1 MQNVVMGLS
10 GGMDS
15 ATVLGYYYNKEYQIY
30 PLFFNYG
37 SKHNKY
43 EFESAKKLAEY
54 FETKPLKI
62 VELDFI
68 SKIFKSNL
76 LENQGEIPEGHYNDS
91 NMSLT
96 VVPGR
101 NSIFITIMAG
111 YAESV
116 GADTVAVGTH
126 MGDHCIPASE
136 FIMTDHG
143 KIPMEWLEVGDKVL
157 SQNLETGKLSFEK
170 VIKKVNNGLRQ
181 DILEI
186 ENTSERN
193 IKVTSNHKCFRIN
206 RSNFNHHTG
215 WVKSVEEVEA
225 QDLEIGDW
233 LLTPGAHDRE
243 LLQFQETVQKIDLL
257 DYCDLSNNLMK
268 YDKDYIWFKQQNK
281 VNRFVDSKAVIKLLA
296 WFITEGYKGSGN
308 TKNANTYRVGIPQS
322 ITKNKQH
329 YDEIVSV
336 IKEWGFN
343 TTECSSSNGNTIYF
357 SGPTTKIFDLCG
369 TYSENKMIPHDFIL
383 THPTL
388 LFDTLMKGDGCITHD
403 GYNFQYQYI
412 TKSPI
417 LKEQISWI
425 ATILGYSVGI
435 SINHQGIFSIS
446 MRKNFTK
453 KINAFGESRMVQ
465 IKNIKEANNEVVY
478 DIEVEN
484 NHNFFT
490 GCGSGILVSN
500 SIYPDCRPI
509 FISAMNT
516 AIQASTGEKV
526 HIETPI
532 QHLDKTGI
540 LKIGNS
546 FTKPVPYEL
555 TRTCYK
561 NQEFSCGKCGSCRE
575 RLEAF
580 ENIGRKDPIQYQK

>member
-1 MQNVVMGLS
+1 MKKVVMGLS

-15 ATVLGYYYNKEYQIY
+15 ATVLGYYYNKGYKIY

-43 EFESAKKLAEY
+43 ELECSKKLSAYYNTE
-54 FETKPLKI
+54 PLRI
-62 VELDFI
+62 VDLDFVG
-68 SKIFKSNL
+68 KLFKSNL
-76 LENQGEIPEGHYNDS
+76 LEGQGEIPEGYYNDS

-101 NSIFITIMAG
+101 NSIFIAIMAG

-136 FIMTDHG
+136 FIMTKKG
-143 KIPMEWLEVGDKVL
+143 KIPMEWLEVGDMIL
-157 SQNLETGKLSFEK
+157 SQNLVNGQISFEK
-170 VIKKVNNGLRQ
+170 IIKKVNNGLRD

-186 ENTSERN
+186 KCSQNRI
-193 IKVTSNHKCFRIN
+193 IKTTSNHKFFRVK
-206 RSNFNHHTG
+206 RSNFSHHTG
-215 WVKSVEEVEA
+215 YKKTIEEIQA
-225 QDLEIGDW
+225 QNLKVGDW
-233 LLTPGAHDRE
+233 LLTPGAHDRPLINFE
-243 LLQFQETVQKIDLL
+243 NRETNIDLL
-257 DYCDLSNNLMK
+257 HYCDLSHTHLK
-268 YDKDYIWFKQQNK
+268 YDDKFIWFKKYNK
-281 VNRFVDSKAVIKLLA
+281 VKRFVNSKAVIELLA
-296 WFITEGYKGSGN
+296 WFITEGFKGSGN
-308 TKNANTYRVGIPQS
+308 NTHANSYRIGIPQS
-322 ITKNKQH
+322 KTKNNQN
-329 YDEIVSV
+329 YNEIINIV
-336 IKEWGFN
+336 KEWGFN
-343 TTECSSSNGNTIYF
+343 ITKCSNSNGDTIYF
-357 SGPTTKIFDLCG
+357 SGPTTRIFDLCG
-369 TYSENKMIPHDFIL
+369 AFAENKCIPHDFIFI
-383 THPTL
+383 HPELMFNTL
-388 LFDTLMKGDGCITHD
+388 LKGDGHIRHD
-403 GYNFQYQYI
+403 RYNYNYLYV

-417 LKEQISWI
+417 LKEQISWLG
-425 ATILGYSVGI
+425 TILGYSTGV
-435 SINHQGIFSIS
+435 SINSNGIFSIN
-446 MRKNFTK
+446 MRKKFTK
-453 KINAFGESRMVQ
+453 KINAYGESRMTK
-465 IKNIKEANNEVVY
+465 IKSIQKTKDEIVY

-484 NHNFFT
+484 NHNFFAGT
-490 GCGSGILVSN
+490 CSGLLVSN

-561 NQEFSCGKCGSCRE
+561 NQEFSCGKCGSCTE

-580 ENIGRKDPIQYQK
+580 KNLGKIDPIIYQE

>member
-1 MQNVVMGLS
+1 
-10 GGMDS
+10 
-15 ATVLGYYYNKEYQIY
+15 
-30 PLFFNYG
+30 
-37 SKHNKY
+37 
-43 EFESAKKLAEY
+43 
-54 FETKPLKI
+54 
-62 VELDFI
+62 
-68 SKIFKSNL
+68 
-76 LENQGEIPEGHYNDS
+76 
-91 NMSLT
+91 
-96 VVPGR
+96 
-101 NSIFITIMAG
+101 
-111 YAESV
+111 
-116 GADTVAVGTH
+116 
-126 MGDHCIPASE
+126 
-136 FIMTDHG
+136 
-143 KIPMEWLEVGDKVL
+143 MEWLEVGDKVL

-181 DILEI
+181 DILVI
-186 ENTSERN
+186 ENTSGRN

-257 DYCDLSNNLMK
+257 DYCDLSNHLLK

-296 WFITEGYKGSGN
+296 WFITEGSKGSGN

-322 ITKNKQH
+322 ITKNKHH
-329 YDEIVSV
+329 YNEIVSV

-343 TTECSSSNGNTIYF
+343 ATEYSNLNSDVIYF

-369 TYSENKMIPHDFIL
+369 AYSENRMIPHDFIL

-403 GYNFQYQYI
+403 RYNFQYQYI

-446 MRKNFTK
+446 MRKKFTK
-453 KINAFGESRMVQ
+453 KMNAFGESRMVQ
-465 IKNIKEANNEVVY
+465 IKNIKEANSEVVY

-484 NHNFFT
+484 NHNFFA
-490 GCGSGILVSN
+490 GSGSSILVSN
-500 SIYPDCRPI
+500 SIYPDCRPL
-509 FISAMNT
+509 FVSAINT
-516 AIQASTGEKV
+516 AIQASSEEKV
-526 HIETPI
+526 SIETPI
-532 QHLDKTGI
+532 QKLDKTGI
-540 LKIGNS
+540 LLMGYS
-546 FTKPVPYEL
+546 FAKPVPYEL

-561 NQEFSCGKCGSCRE
+561 DQELSCGKCGSCNE

-580 ENIGRKDPIQYQK
+580 RNIGRIDPIKYE